1 MKFLNAEMSSDIA
14 RASVTG
20 EELTLIGHLPLSVQ
34 VYHWHFPDTGSVPV
48 KMLWVLDWDC
58 AASELFVQDVAV

>member
-1 MKFLNAEMSSDIA
+1 M
-14 RASVTG
+14 TG